1 MKNIL
6 QILLITLLVCTTF
19 AAAAPSDGSST
30 FIAGVDIDLINQDP
44 DPGTAGS
51 LVELK
56 LAVTN
61 NGDTTVNNLNVEI
74 LADYPFSIPSGESI
88 VKEITTL
95 NAYQKGDD
103 AITLKNKILIDKNA
117 VSGTYDLQVKYYGD
131 DPTSYSIINVPIE
144 IDTEEQLEILSLDTT
159 EIAPGEEKDVVFTI
173 KNVGKSTLENINFE
187 FTSKDDAILP
197 VGGDNTQHIASLQ
210 TGESTTVE
218 YTIVA
223 DTAIVAGLNTLSLKA
238 SFEKQGGS
246 IKEITTTA
254 GIYIGGKTDFDVEF
268 ASESNGE
275 ISLSVANIGSNPAY
289 SAAIKIPKQSDW
301 IVTGSSA
308 AIIGNLNNGDYT
320 IVSYNLAQKNSGS
333 PLKVQVEYTDTR
345 GYRQSIEKQIEVS
358 TTRTG
363 SSDSFDKTGFKDG
376 SDKKTTSRSPMGGMS
391 QAISK
396 IKTYAI
402 YGGIIL
408 AFILVAYFTYKKLKP
423 KGKRKK

>member
-1 MKNIL
+1 
-6 QILLITLLVCTTF
+6 
-19 AAAAPSDGSST
+19 
-30 FIAGVDIDLINQDP
+30 
-44 DPGTAGS
+44 
-51 LVELK
+51 
-56 LAVTN
+56 VTN